1 MAAMAGALAAGWVGP
16 PSCGWFEIE
25 EWVDGQWSVKTMLRG
40 QKEEIAEIY
49 AGLSA
54 KYGREFR
61 VGAQVKR
68 FRNAV

>member
-1 MAAMAGALAAGWVGP
+1 MAALAGALTAGYACQP
-16 PSCGWFEIE
+16 PCVWFEIE
-25 EWVDGQWSVKTMLRG
+25 ERVDGQWSVKTMLRG

-49 AGLSA
+49 AWLSA